1 MALIRCSNC
10 GNPVSSK
17 SKACPICG
25 TPIAPVEEAATTAP
39 VTPVTPTTPAA
50 PAQES
55 APATPVAPATPATP
69 KAEQPRTLNDI
80 LSSGGAPRTLNETFN
95 SPADGAAT
103 TMPKSEAREV
113 ETPTP
118 TPTPLYTH
126 AAESYTPADSDIL
139 VEDLQ
144 RELERRKRST
154 FGLYLLIGLL
164 VVLLIPA
171 AYFAITYVPKANT
184 IEKDY
189 ELLESARKI
198 LDEQNTLLQRDAEAL
213 VAELEGLKDR
223 NDTMMVKYQ
232 EAVDM
237 LTQLQKEKTYNYEQI
252 ARYKREVETLKGVMK
267 GYLKQIDSLNVVTKD
282 LRAQNVEYKREI
294 DDAQLRADVA
304 EEKADELNT
313 KVRIGAVIR
322 ASGIRAVITNDKGKE
337 VKVNRAT
344 RMRVDFDLTANE
356 LAEPGEKSVYVVI
369 TGPDG
374 YTLSPANMILF
385 TFEGEEMM
393 ASAVRKVDY
402 ENETVPVSI
411 FYDGKFAKGTY
422 KFEIYIDGRLSG
434 SQQTYFE

>member
-39 VTPVTPTTPAA
+39 VTPTTPTA

-55 APATPVAPATPATP
+55 APATPVAPATP

-118 TPTPLYTH
+118 TPTPLFTP

>member
-39 VTPVTPTTPAA
+39 VTPVTPAA
-50 PAQES
+50 PAQE
-55 APATPVAPATPATP
+55 AVPATPVAPATPATP

-118 TPTPLYTH
+118 TPTPLYTP

>member
-39 VTPVTPTTPAA
+39 TTPVTPTA

-55 APATPVAPATPATP
+55 APAAPATP

-118 TPTPLYTH
+118 TPTPLFTP

-154 FGLYLLIGLL
+154 FGLYLLMGLL

>member
-25 TPIAPVEEAATTAP
+25 TPIAPVEESAP
-39 VTPVTPTTPAA
+39 VAPVTPTTPTA

-55 APATPVAPATPATP
+55 APATPATP

-95 SPADGAAT
+95 SPTPEPATAT
-103 TMPKSEAREV
+103 TEGRATQGEV
-113 ETPTP
+113 EHATPA
-118 TPTPLYTH
+118 PLYT
-126 AAESYTPADSDIL
+126 ADTYSPADSDIL

>member
-39 VTPVTPTTPAA
+39 TTPVTPTA

-55 APATPVAPATPATP
+55 APAAPATP